1 MLSVGVAILFAEG
14 LVRLFAP
21 AWLWRYRDAT
31 ADWRR
36 DPELGWT
43 QKPNLDVKSR
53 IPGRDWI
60 VRFQTNPD
68 GITPAVARRRRQPGT
83 RRIMIFGN
91 STVLGRSVPRDRTVT
106 KQLER
111 LLNRCGVKTEVINAG
126 VQGYSTDQ
134 VLLHIQRLAPLYRP
148 DIVMYGF
155 CLNDLGGI
163 GLRRAY
169 GLPKPM
175 FMTRARDQLE
185 LLPPE
190 LDRSSIPSFGRGP
203 RKWLQFSAL
212 YRLLQPRILLIRSQ
226 MMSWEERNLLGLP
239 DEIYYR
245 GLARRH
251 ANGELFAALL
261 KRMSIV
267 CRENGAR
274 FFFYSHPSI
283 QEVWD
288 PYIRR
293 VQTQFAWRQ
302 GSTIATPLRTS
313 SSRRR
318 KKSQWAFALLLTTL
332 FHNRI
337 EGRFTCCPV
346 TRTATR
352 PVTACKPRRS
362 LDSYA
367 HRGPSPIGDRLP
379 SGCATM
385 RPVPPSGDLGKLPV
399 RGKSVV
405 SPNFNAHA
413 FGVGPDPVQINGRP
427 AVRHG
432 YAAIQTHQG
441 RSEVDG
447 PAATLDVGRTI
458 DLIDQVLPVS
468 WEND

>member
-251 ANGELFAALL
+251 ANGELFRGIAQTNEHRLPREWSAVLFLFAPVHPRSVGSLHSPRSNPIRLAPGEYNRYALENFL
-261 KRMSIV
+261 VATAKEISVGFCPLVDHFVSQQNRGPFHLLPRDPHCNPAGYRMQA
-267 CRENGAR
+267 EALAR
-274 FFFYSHPSI
+274 FLRPSG
-283 QEVWD
+283 
-288 PYIRR
+288 
-293 VQTQFAWRQ
+293 TFAD
-302 GSTIATPLRTS
+302 
-313 SSRRR
+313 
-318 KKSQWAFALLLTTL
+318 
-332 FHNRI
+332 
-337 EGRFTCCPV
+337 
-346 TRTATR
+346 
-352 PVTACKPRRS
+352 RRS
-362 LDSYA
+362 A
-367 HRGPSPIGDRLP
+367 
-379 SGCATM
+379 
-385 RPVPPSGDLGKLPV
+385 
-399 RGKSVV
+399 
-405 SPNFNAHA
+405 
-413 FGVGPDPVQINGRP
+413 
-427 AVRHG
+427 AVRLRDD
-432 YAAIQTHQG
+432 AASSAL
-441 RSEVDG
+441 R
-447 PAATLDVGRTI
+447 
-458 DLIDQVLPVS
+458 
-468 WEND
+468 

>member
-1 MLSVGVAILFAEG
+1 MKWLSLRLATLVLSVSVAILLAEG
-14 LVRLFAP
+14 LVRLLVP
-21 AWLWRYRDAT
+21 AWLWKYRDAT

-68 GITPAVARRRRQPGT
+68 GITPAATGRRRQPGT

-91 STVLGRSVPRDRTVT
+91 STVLGRSVPRDRTVSE
-106 KQLER
+106 QLER

-126 VQGYSTDQ
+126 VQGYSTGQ
-134 VLLHIQRLAPLYRP
+134 VLLHIKRLAPLYRP
-148 DIVMYGF
+148 DIVIYGF

-163 GLRRAY
+163 ALRRAY

-175 FMTRARDQLE
+175 FVTKARDQLE

-212 YRLLQPRILLIRSQ
+212 YRLLQPQILLIRSQ

-245 GLARRH
+245 GLARQY

-274 FFFYSHPSI
+274 FFFCSHPSI

-293 VQTQFAWRQ
+293 VQTELRLAPGEYNRYALENFLVATAKEISVAFCPLVDHFVSQQNRGPFHLLPRDPHCNPAGYRVQAEALARFLRQSGTFAD
-302 GSTIATPLRTS
+302 
-313 SSRRR
+313 
-318 KKSQWAFALLLTTL
+318 
-332 FHNRI
+332 
-337 EGRFTCCPV
+337 
-346 TRTATR
+346 
-352 PVTACKPRRS
+352 RRS
-362 LDSYA
+362 A
-367 HRGPSPIGDRLP
+367 
-379 SGCATM
+379 
-385 RPVPPSGDLGKLPV
+385 
-399 RGKSVV
+399 
-405 SPNFNAHA
+405 
-413 FGVGPDPVQINGRP
+413 
-427 AVRHG
+427 AVRLRDD
-432 YAAIQTHQG
+432 A
-441 RSEVDG
+441 
-447 PAATLDVGRTI
+447 
-458 DLIDQVLPVS
+458 VS
-468 WEND
+468 SALR